1 MTTDQHLNTGAMAL
15 GALPEDEA
23 ASFVDHLET
32 CEVCAAELD
41 SFRETAAIL
50 GSSVAQT
57 PPASLRLAVM
67 EAVARTPQLPPLTDP
82 TSGTGAAPGPP
93 RPRAGPPPSADPPSG
108 QAGTKTRPPQ
118 LQTSRKSAWQR

>member
-57 PPASLRLAVM
+57 PPAGLRRSVM
-67 EAVARTPQLPPLTDP
+67 EAISRTPQLPPLTDP
-82 TSGTGAAPGPP
+82 VSGADAALGRHRQPP
-93 RPRAGPPPSADPPSG
+93 APEEELPSSPA
-108 QAGTKTRPPQ
+108 
-118 LQTSRKSAWQR
+118 